1 MASPVKAKKKVN
13 WLLIILIAFVAT
25 LIFSV
30 VAGVIY
36 YKTSFNFYENKKEG
50 LIIPY
55 PKGWIVAEHPFNV
68 KDAIVVFI
76 SPKENAMDT
85 MQENI
90 TVTTVDQSKNPL
102 NIDDFGALTVKQTT
116 LVFSDCKVI
125 STGPTTI
132 SGRRGYRTVFYY
144 RGEKNMVMDLYQFM
158 FRDVVGYNVMYYG
171 DVETYEKK
179 YKLMYYVLGHMI
191 KILF

>member
-13 WLLIILIAFVAT
+13 WLLVILIAFAAT

-30 VAGVIY
+30 VAAFIY
-36 YKTSFNFYENKKEG
+36 YKTSFSFYENKKEG

-55 PKGWIVAEHPFNV
+55 PKGWTVVERPLNV
-68 KDAIVVFI
+68 KDTIVAFVA
-76 SPKENAMDT
+76 PTENAMDT
-85 MQENI
+85 THENI
-90 TVTTVDQSKNPL
+90 VVTTVDQSKNPL
-102 NIDDFGALTVKQTT
+102 SIDDFGALTVKQTT
-116 LVFSDCKVI
+116 LVFSGCKVM

-144 RGEKNMVMDLYQFM
+144 SGEKNMVMDVFQFM
-158 FRDVVGYNVMYYG
+158 FRDVVGYNVMYFG

-179 YKLMYYVLGHMI
+179 YKLMYYILGHMI